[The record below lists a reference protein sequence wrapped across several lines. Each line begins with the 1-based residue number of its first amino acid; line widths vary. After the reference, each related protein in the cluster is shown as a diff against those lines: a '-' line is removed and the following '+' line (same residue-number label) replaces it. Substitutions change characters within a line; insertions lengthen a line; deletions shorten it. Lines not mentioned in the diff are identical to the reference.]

1 MGLTRSKNYK
11 TALKT
16 ADTWFSRYIRVR
28 DADKN
33 GFCRCITCN
42 TIKHY
47 KEIDAG
53 HFLSRQYMPTRFDE
67 RNVHA
72 QCPKCNQ
79 YGSGEQYLHSLAINR
94 KYPEGTLDEL
104 LLKSRGLAKFNKV
117 TLMELARLYNKKYKH
132 ECNTKGLPIDFK

>member
-1 MGLTRSKNYK
+1 
-11 TALKT
+11 
-16 ADTWFSRYIRVR
+16 
-28 DADKN
+28 
-33 GFCRCITCN
+33 
-42 TIKHY
+42 
-47 KEIDAG
+47 
-53 HFLSRQYMPTRFDE
+53 MPTRFDE

-79 YGSGEQYLHSLAINR
+79 YGSGEQYLHSLAIDR

-117 TLMELARLYNKKYKH
+117 TLMELARLYNKKYIY